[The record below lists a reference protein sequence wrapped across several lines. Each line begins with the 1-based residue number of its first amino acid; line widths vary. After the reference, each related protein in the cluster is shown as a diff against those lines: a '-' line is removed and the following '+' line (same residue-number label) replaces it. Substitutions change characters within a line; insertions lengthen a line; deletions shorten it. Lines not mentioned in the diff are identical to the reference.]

1 MSCSY
6 EVFSLFNQVSIRKKI
21 IVTLTSAVLLS
32 ALAISWISVSINQTK
47 LSERM
52 LEDELPTTLKNI
64 GQSIDAEVSGL
75 SRIAEQLATSGY
87 AHQWLD
93 DGKPADREAQL
104 IKELTLVKAVHGLQ
118 AASFC
123 ERTTGDYWNERG
135 FLRRL
140 NPTQD
145 AWFFAFKDSGKEKQV
160 SVYKSAE
167 VGYQIFVNYQ
177 QLNGTGLSGVAKSMN
192 DMVKMLSAF
201 KIEQTGF
208 VFLVNKEAKV
218 QIHPTLEA
226 NTELQ
231 SILTAKDVSQ
241 LLASESQM
249 NLLETE
255 LNGKATILAS
265 LYIPSMDWFLVA
277 QVPQA
282 EVFAMTREISKVMW
296 GLAALIALIFLV
308 ISVLL
313 SNSITAPINHLA
325 ALFKRMGEGETD
337 LSVHLSSGRG
347 AELDELASG
356 FNAFI
361 SKVRQIAADI
371 QQTSTDLAEHAST
384 LNQAASQSYSVNR
397 EQQLTSREVTEA
409 IRQMEATVAEI
420 ANNAANAAQSTS
432 NASANTATGMRQVQ
446 HSMQQMLALSADV
459 KNVENVT
466 SELAAQTLEIDK
478 ILTVIQS
485 VAEQTNLL
493 ALNAAIEA
501 ARAGEQGRGFAVVA
515 DEVRHLAARTQ
526 QSTAEINQVILQLR
540 SQSQTAVAAV
550 SEARNKAETSAQS
563 GEAANVQLTQ
573 ITHDVSQLEAMN
585 IQIAAAT
592 EEQSMV
598 AASLNAQLNEM
609 NQRTEANVQ
618 SAQALDQ
625 SAKDL
630 ASVSSQL
637 AALAGRFGLK

>member
-1 MSCSY
+1 M
-6 EVFSLFNQVSIRKKI
+6 FNQVSIRKKI

-52 LEDELPTTLKNI
+52 LEEELPATLKNI
-64 GQSIDAEVSGL
+64 SQSIDAEVSGL

-87 AHQWLD
+87 AQQWLA

-140 NPTQD
+140 NPTED
-145 AWFFAFKDSGKEKQV
+145 SWFFAFKESGKAKQV

-167 VGYQIFVNYQ
+167 VGYQIFVNSQ
-177 QLNGTGLSGVAKSMN
+177 QLNGVGLSGVAKSMN

-208 VFLVNKEAKV
+208 VFLVNKAGKV
-218 QIHPTLEA
+218 QIHPTLET

-231 SILTAKDVSQ
+231 STISAKDVSQ

-265 LYIPSMDWFLVA
+265 LYIPSMDWYLVA

-296 GLAALIALIFLV
+296 GLTALIALIFLV

-337 LSVHLSSGRG
+337 LSVHLSAGRG

-371 QQTSTDLAEHAST
+371 QQTSTDLAAHAAT

-420 ANNAANAAQSTS
+420 ASNAANAAQSTS

-466 SELAAQTLEIDK
+466 SELASQTLEIDK
-478 ILTVIQS
+478 ILTVIQA

-526 QSTAEINQVILQLR
+526 QSTAEINQVILKLR

-563 GEAANVQLTQ
+563 GEAANVQLAQ
-573 ITHDVSQLEAMN
+573 ITHDVGQLEAMN

-630 ASVSSQL
+630 AAVSSQL
-637 AALAGRFGLK
+637 AALAGSFGLK

>member
-1 MSCSY
+1 VFSC

-52 LEDELPTTLKNI
+52 LEDELPTTLQNI
-64 GQSIDAEVSGL
+64 SQAIDAEVSGL
-75 SRIAEQLATSGY
+75 SRIAEQLATSVY
-87 AHQWLD
+87 AHQWLS
-93 DGKPADREAQL
+93 DGKPKEREAQL
-104 IKELTLVKAVHGLQ
+104 ISELAQIRQVHGLQ

-123 ERTTGDYWNERG
+123 ERTSGDYWNERG

-140 NPTQD
+140 NPTED
-145 AWFFAFKDSGKEKQV
+145 AWFFAFKASGKAKQV

-177 QLNGTGLSGVAKSMN
+177 QIDGVGLSGVAKSMN

-208 VFLVNKEAKV
+208 VFLVNKAAQV
-218 QIHPTLEA
+218 QIHPKLEA
-226 NTELQ
+226 NTELS
-231 SILTAKDVSQ
+231 SILSGAAISQ
-241 LLASESQM
+241 LFASESQM
-249 NLLETE
+249 NLVETE
-255 LNGKATILAS
+255 LNGEATILAS
-265 LYIPSMDWFLVA
+265 VFIPSMDWYLVA
-277 QVPQA
+277 QVPEA
-282 EVFAMTREISKVMW
+282 EIFAMTRQISEVMW
-296 GLAALIALIFLV
+296 GLTALIALIFLV
-308 ISVLL
+308 ISIKL
-313 SNSITAPINHLA
+313 SNSITAPINHVA

-337 LSVHLSSGRG
+337 LSVHLSAGRG
-347 AELDELASG
+347 EELDQLASG

-361 SKVRQIAADI
+361 SKVRQIALDI
-371 QQTSTDLAEHAST
+371 QQTSNVLAQQASV
-384 LNQAASQSYSVNR
+384 LNLAASQSFSVNR
-397 EQQLTSREVTEA
+397 EQQHTSREVTEA

-420 ANNAANAAQSTS
+420 ASNAANAAHSTS
-432 NASANTATGMRQVQ
+432 NASANTANGMRQVQ
-446 HSMQQMLALSADV
+446 HSMEQILALSADV
-459 KNVENVT
+459 KNVETVI

-478 ILTVIQS
+478 ILNVIQA

-526 QSTAEINQVILQLR
+526 QSTAEINQVILKLR
-540 SQSQTAVAAV
+540 SQSQSAVAAV
-550 SEARNKAETSAQS
+550 SQARQKAETSAQS
-563 GEAANVQLTQ
+563 GEVANGQLTQ
-573 ITHDVSQLEAMN
+573 ITQDVSQLEAMN

-618 SAQALDQ
+618 SAEALDQ

-637 AALAGRFGLK
+637 AALAGRFGLN

>member
-1 MSCSY
+1 
-6 EVFSLFNQVSIRKKI
+6 LFNQVSIRKKI

-52 LEDELPTTLKNI
+52 LEEELPTTLKNI
-64 GQSIDAEVSGL
+64 SQSIDAEVGSL
-75 SRIAEQLATSGY
+75 SRIAQQLATSGY
-87 AHQWLD
+87 AHQWLE
-93 DGKPADREAQL
+93 DGKPAAREDQL
-104 IKELTLVKAVHGLQ
+104 IKELTLVKEVHGLQ

-140 NPTQD
+140 NPAED
-145 AWFFAFKDSGKEKQV
+145 SWFFEFKESGKEKQV

-201 KIEQTGF
+201 KIEHTGF

-231 SILTAKDVSQ
+231 TILTAKEVSQ

-249 NLLETE
+249 NLLEAE
-255 LNGKATILAS
+255 INGKETILAS
-265 LYIPSMDWFLVA
+265 VFIPSMDWYLVA

-282 EVFAMTREISKVMW
+282 EVFAMTRQISQVMW
-296 GLAALIALIFLV
+296 GLTALIALIFLV
-308 ISVLL
+308 ISIKL

-337 LSVHLSSGRG
+337 LSVHLSAGRG
-347 AELDELASG
+347 EELDELASG

-371 QQTSTDLAEHAST
+371 QQTSNTLAQQAST
-384 LNQAASQSYSVNR
+384 LNQAASQSYNVNR

-432 NASANTATGMRQVQ
+432 NASANTAAGMRQVQ
-446 HSMQQMLALSADV
+446 HSMQQILALSADV
-459 KNVENVT
+459 KNVETVT
-466 SELAAQTLEIDK
+466 SELASQTLEIDK
-478 ILTVIQS
+478 ILNVIQT

-526 QSTAEINQVILQLR
+526 QSTAEINQVIMQLR
-540 SQSQTAVAAV
+540 SQSQTAVSAV
-550 SEARNKAETSAQS
+550 TEARHKAETSAQS
-563 GEAANVQLTQ
+563 GEAANSQLTQ
-573 ITHDVSQLEAMN
+573 ITNDVGQLEAMN

-609 NQRTEANVQ
+609 NQRTEANVL

-630 ASVSSQL
+630 AAVSSQL

>member
-1 MSCSY
+1 
-6 EVFSLFNQVSIRKKI
+6 LFNQVSIRKKI

-52 LEDELPTTLKNI
+52 LEDELPTTLQNI
-64 GQSIDAEVSGL
+64 SQAIDAEVSGL
-75 SRIAEQLATSGY
+75 SRIAEQLATSVY
-87 AHQWLD
+87 AHQWLS
-93 DGKPADREAQL
+93 DGKPKEREAQL
-104 IKELTLVKAVHGLQ
+104 ISELAQIRQVHGLQ

-123 ERTTGDYWNERG
+123 ERTSGDYWNERG

-140 NPTQD
+140 NPTED
-145 AWFFAFKDSGKEKQV
+145 AWFFAFKASGKAKQV

-177 QLNGTGLSGVAKSMN
+177 QIDGVGLSGVAKSMN
-192 DMVKMLSAF
+192 DMVKMISAF

-208 VFLVNKEAKV
+208 VFLVNKAAQV
-218 QIHPTLEA
+218 QIHPKLEA
-226 NTELQ
+226 NTELS
-231 SILTAKDVSQ
+231 SILSGAAISQ
-241 LLASESQM
+241 LFASESQM
-249 NLLETE
+249 NLVETE
-255 LNGKATILAS
+255 LNGEATILAS
-265 LYIPSMDWFLVA
+265 VFIPSMDWYLVA
-277 QVPQA
+277 QVPEA
-282 EVFAMTREISKVMW
+282 EIFAMTRQISEVMW
-296 GLAALIALIFLV
+296 GLTALIALIFLV
-308 ISVLL
+308 ISIKL
-313 SNSITAPINHLA
+313 SNSITAPINHVA

-337 LSVHLSSGRG
+337 LSVHLSAGRG
-347 AELDELASG
+347 EELDQLASG

-361 SKVRQIAADI
+361 SKVRQIALDI
-371 QQTSTDLAEHAST
+371 QQTSNVLAQQASV
-384 LNQAASQSYSVNR
+384 LNLAASQSFSVNR
-397 EQQLTSREVTEA
+397 EQQHTSREVTEA

-420 ANNAANAAQSTS
+420 ASNAANAAHSTS
-432 NASANTATGMRQVQ
+432 NASANTANGMRQVQ
-446 HSMQQMLALSADV
+446 HSMEQILALSADV
-459 KNVENVT
+459 KNVETVT

-478 ILTVIQS
+478 ILNVIQA

-526 QSTAEINQVILQLR
+526 QSTAEINQVILKLR
-540 SQSQTAVAAV
+540 SQSQSAVAAV
-550 SEARNKAETSAQS
+550 SQARQKAETSAQS
-563 GEAANVQLTQ
+563 GEAANGQLTQ
-573 ITHDVSQLEAMN
+573 ITQDVSQLEAMN

-618 SAQALDQ
+618 SAEALDQ

-637 AALAGRFGLK
+637 AALAGRFGLN

>member
-1 MSCSY
+1 M
-6 EVFSLFNQVSIRKKI
+6 FNQVSIRKKI

>member
-1 MSCSY
+1 M
-6 EVFSLFNQVSIRKKI
+6 FNQVSIRKKI

-52 LEDELPTTLKNI
+52 LEEELPATLKNI
-64 GQSIDAEVSGL
+64 SQSIDAEVSGL

-87 AHQWLD
+87 AQQWLA

-140 NPTQD
+140 NPTED
-145 AWFFAFKDSGKEKQV
+145 SWFFAFKESGKAKQV

-177 QLNGTGLSGVAKSMN
+177 QLNGVGLSGVAKSMN

-208 VFLVNKEAKV
+208 VFLVDKAGKV

-231 SILTAKDVSQ
+231 STISAKEVSQ

-265 LYIPSMDWFLVA
+265 LYIPSMDWYLVA

-296 GLAALIALIFLV
+296 GLTALIALIFLV

-337 LSVHLSSGRG
+337 LSVHLSAGRG

-371 QQTSTDLAEHAST
+371 QQTSTDLAAHAAT

-420 ANNAANAAQSTS
+420 ASNAANAAQSTS

-446 HSMQQMLALSADV
+446 QSMQQILALSANV

-466 SELAAQTLEIDK
+466 SELATQTLEIDK
-478 ILTVIQS
+478 ILTVIQA

-526 QSTAEINQVILQLR
+526 QSTAEINQVILKLR

-563 GEAANVQLTQ
+563 GEAANAQLAQ
-573 ITHDVSQLEAMN
+573 ITHDVGQLEAMN

-630 ASVSSQL
+630 AAVSSQL

>member
-1 MSCSY
+1 M
-6 EVFSLFNQVSIRKKI
+6 FNQVSIRKKI

-52 LEDELPTTLKNI
+52 LKDELPTTLQNI
-64 GQSIDAEVSGL
+64 SQAIDAEVSGL
-75 SRIAEQLATSGY
+75 SRIAEQLATSVY
-87 AHQWLD
+87 AHQWLS
-93 DGKPADREAQL
+93 DGKPKEREAQL
-104 IKELTLVKAVHGLQ
+104 ISELAQIRQVHGLQ

-123 ERTTGDYWNERG
+123 ERTSGDYWNERG

-140 NPTQD
+140 NPTED
-145 AWFFAFKDSGKEKQV
+145 AWFFAFKASGKAKQV

-177 QLNGTGLSGVAKSMN
+177 QIDGVGLSGVAKSMN

-208 VFLVNKEAKV
+208 VFLVNKAAQV
-218 QIHPTLEA
+218 QIHPKLEA
-226 NTELQ
+226 NTELS
-231 SILTAKDVSQ
+231 SILSGAAISQ
-241 LLASESQM
+241 LFASESQM
-249 NLLETE
+249 NLVETE
-255 LNGKATILAS
+255 LNGEATILAS
-265 LYIPSMDWFLVA
+265 VFIPSMDWYLVA
-277 QVPQA
+277 QVPEA
-282 EVFAMTREISKVMW
+282 EIFAMTRQISEVMW
-296 GLAALIALIFLV
+296 GLTALIALIFLV
-308 ISVLL
+308 ISIKL
-313 SNSITAPINHLA
+313 SNSITAPINHVA

-337 LSVHLSSGRG
+337 LSVHLSAGRG
-347 AELDELASG
+347 EELDQLASG

-361 SKVRQIAADI
+361 SKVRQIALDI
-371 QQTSTDLAEHAST
+371 QQTSNVLAQQASV
-384 LNQAASQSYSVNR
+384 LNLAASQSFSVNR
-397 EQQLTSREVTEA
+397 EQQHTSREVTEA

-420 ANNAANAAQSTS
+420 ANNAANAAHSTS
-432 NASANTATGMRQVQ
+432 NASANTANGMRQVQ
-446 HSMQQMLALSADV
+446 HSMEQILALSADV
-459 KNVENVT
+459 KNVETVT

-478 ILTVIQS
+478 ILNVIQA

-526 QSTAEINQVILQLR
+526 QSTAEINQVILKLR
-540 SQSQTAVAAV
+540 SQSQSAVAAV
-550 SEARNKAETSAQS
+550 SQARQKAETSAQS
-563 GEAANVQLTQ
+563 GEAANGQLTQ
-573 ITHDVSQLEAMN
+573 ITQDVSQLEAMN

-618 SAQALDQ
+618 SAEALDQ

-637 AALAGRFGLK
+637 AALAGRFGLN

>member
-1 MSCSY
+1 M
-6 EVFSLFNQVSIRKKI
+6 
-21 IVTLTSAVLLS
+21 LLS

-52 LEDELPTTLKNI
+52 LEEELPATLKNI
-64 GQSIDAEVSGL
+64 SQSIDAEVSGL

-87 AHQWLD
+87 AQQWLS

-140 NPTQD
+140 NPTED
-145 AWFFAFKDSGKEKQV
+145 SWFFAFKESGKAKQV

-177 QLNGTGLSGVAKSMN
+177 QLNGVGLSGVAKSMN

-208 VFLVNKEAKV
+208 VFLVDKAGKV

-231 SILTAKDVSQ
+231 STISAKEVSQ

-265 LYIPSMDWFLVA
+265 SYIPSMDWYLVA

-296 GLAALIALIFLV
+296 GLTALIALIFLV

-337 LSVHLSSGRG
+337 LSVHLSAGRG

-371 QQTSTDLAEHAST
+371 QQTSTDLAAHAAT
-384 LNQAASQSYSVNR
+384 LNHAASQSYSVNR

-420 ANNAANAAQSTS
+420 ASNAANAAQSTS

-446 HSMQQMLALSADV
+446 QSMQQILALSADV

-466 SELAAQTLEIDK
+466 SELATQTLEIDK
-478 ILTVIQS
+478 ILTVIQA

-526 QSTAEINQVILQLR
+526 QSTAEINQVILKLR

-563 GEAANVQLTQ
+563 GEAANAQLAQ
-573 ITHDVSQLEAMN
+573 ITHDVGQLEAMN

-630 ASVSSQL
+630 AAVSSQL

>member
-1 MSCSY
+1 M
-6 EVFSLFNQVSIRKKI
+6 FNQVSIRKKI

-52 LEDELPTTLKNI
+52 LEEELPATLKNI
-64 GQSIDAEVSGL
+64 SQSIDAEVSGL

-87 AHQWLD
+87 AQQWLS

-140 NPTQD
+140 NPTED
-145 AWFFAFKDSGKEKQV
+145 SWFFAFKESGKAKQV

-177 QLNGTGLSGVAKSMN
+177 QLNGVGLSGVAKSMN

-208 VFLVNKEAKV
+208 VFLVDKAGKV

-231 SILTAKDVSQ
+231 STISAKEVSQ

-265 LYIPSMDWFLVA
+265 LYIPSMDWYLVA

-296 GLAALIALIFLV
+296 GLTALIALIFLV

-337 LSVHLSSGRG
+337 LSVHLSAGRG

-371 QQTSTDLAEHAST
+371 QQTSTDLAAHAAT
-384 LNQAASQSYSVNR
+384 LNHAASQSYSVNR

-420 ANNAANAAQSTS
+420 ASNAANAAQSTS
-432 NASANTATGMRQVQ
+432 NASTNTATGMRQVQ
-446 HSMQQMLALSADV
+446 QSMQQMLALSADV

-466 SELAAQTLEIDK
+466 SELASQTLEIDK
-478 ILTVIQS
+478 ILTVIQA

-526 QSTAEINQVILQLR
+526 QSTAEINQVILKLR

-563 GEAANVQLTQ
+563 GEAANVQLAQ
-573 ITHDVSQLEAMN
+573 ITHDVGQLEAMN

-630 ASVSSQL
+630 AAVSSQL

>member
-1 MSCSY
+1 M
-6 EVFSLFNQVSIRKKI
+6 FNQVSIRKKI

-52 LEDELPTTLKNI
+52 LEDELPTTLQNI
-64 GQSIDAEVSGL
+64 SQAIDAEVSGL
-75 SRIAEQLATSGY
+75 SRIAEQLATSVY
-87 AHQWLD
+87 AHQWLS
-93 DGKPADREAQL
+93 DGKPKEREAQL
-104 IKELTLVKAVHGLQ
+104 ISELAQIRQVHGLQ

-123 ERTTGDYWNERG
+123 ERTSGDYWNERG

-140 NPTQD
+140 NPTED
-145 AWFFAFKDSGKEKQV
+145 AWFFAFKASGKAKQV

-177 QLNGTGLSGVAKSMN
+177 QIDGVGLSGVAKSMN

-208 VFLVNKEAKV
+208 VFLVNKAAQV
-218 QIHPTLEA
+218 QIHPKLEA
-226 NTELQ
+226 NTELS
-231 SILTAKDVSQ
+231 SILSGAAISQ
-241 LLASESQM
+241 LFASESQM
-249 NLLETE
+249 NLVETE
-255 LNGKATILAS
+255 LNGEATILAS
-265 LYIPSMDWFLVA
+265 VFIPSMDWYLVA
-277 QVPQA
+277 QVPEA
-282 EVFAMTREISKVMW
+282 EIFAMTRQISEVMW
-296 GLAALIALIFLV
+296 GLTALIALIFLV
-308 ISVLL
+308 ISIKL
-313 SNSITAPINHLA
+313 SNSITAPINHVA

-337 LSVHLSSGRG
+337 LSVHLSAGRG
-347 AELDELASG
+347 EELDQLASG

-361 SKVRQIAADI
+361 SKVRQIALDI
-371 QQTSTDLAEHAST
+371 QQTSNVLAQQASV
-384 LNQAASQSYSVNR
+384 LNLAASQSFSVNR
-397 EQQLTSREVTEA
+397 EQQHTSREVTEA

-420 ANNAANAAQSTS
+420 ASNAANAAHSTS
-432 NASANTATGMRQVQ
+432 NASANTANGMRQVQ
-446 HSMQQMLALSADV
+446 HSMEQILALSADV
-459 KNVENVT
+459 KNVETVI

-478 ILTVIQS
+478 ILNVIQA

-526 QSTAEINQVILQLR
+526 QSTAEINQVILKLR
-540 SQSQTAVAAV
+540 SQSQSAVAAV
-550 SEARNKAETSAQS
+550 SQARQKAETSAQS
-563 GEAANVQLTQ
+563 GEVANGQLTQ
-573 ITHDVSQLEAMN
+573 ITQDVSQLEAMN

-618 SAQALDQ
+618 SAEALDQ

-637 AALAGRFGLK
+637 AALAGRFGLN

>member
-1 MSCSY
+1 M
-6 EVFSLFNQVSIRKKI
+6 FNQVSIRKKI

-52 LEDELPTTLKNI
+52 LEEELPATLKNI
-64 GQSIDAEVSGL
+64 SQSIDAEVSGL

-87 AHQWLD
+87 AQQWLA

-140 NPTQD
+140 NPTED
-145 AWFFAFKDSGKEKQV
+145 SWFFAFKESGKAKQV

-177 QLNGTGLSGVAKSMN
+177 QLNGVGLSGVAKSMN

-208 VFLVNKEAKV
+208 VFLVDKAGKV

-231 SILTAKDVSQ
+231 STISAKEVSQ

-265 LYIPSMDWFLVA
+265 LYIPSMDWYLVA

-296 GLAALIALIFLV
+296 GLTALIALIFLV

-337 LSVHLSSGRG
+337 LSVHLSAGRG

-371 QQTSTDLAEHAST
+371 QQTSTDLAAHAAT

-420 ANNAANAAQSTS
+420 ASNAANAAQSTS

-446 HSMQQMLALSADV
+446 QSMQQILTLSADV

-466 SELAAQTLEIDK
+466 SELATQTLEIDK
-478 ILTVIQS
+478 ILTVIQA

-526 QSTAEINQVILQLR
+526 QSTAEINQVILKLR

-563 GEAANVQLTQ
+563 GEAANAQLAQ
-573 ITHDVSQLEAMN
+573 ITHDVGQLEAMN

-630 ASVSSQL
+630 AAVSSQL

>member
-1 MSCSY
+1 M
-6 EVFSLFNQVSIRKKI
+6 FNQVSIRKKI
-21 IVTLTSAVLLS
+21 IVTLTSAVLLC

-52 LEDELPTTLKNI
+52 LEEELPATLKNI
-64 GQSIDAEVSGL
+64 SQSIDAEVSGL

-87 AHQWLD
+87 AQQWLS

-140 NPTQD
+140 NPTED
-145 AWFFAFKDSGKEKQV
+145 SWFFAFKESGKAKQV

-177 QLNGTGLSGVAKSMN
+177 QLNGVGLSGVAKSMN

-208 VFLVNKEAKV
+208 VFLVDKAGKV

-231 SILTAKDVSQ
+231 STISAKEVSQ

-265 LYIPSMDWFLVA
+265 LYIPSMDWYLVA

-296 GLAALIALIFLV
+296 GLTALIALIFLV

-337 LSVHLSSGRG
+337 LSVHLSAGRG

-371 QQTSTDLAEHAST
+371 QQTSTDLAAHAAT

-446 HSMQQMLALSADV
+446 QSMQQILALSADV

-466 SELAAQTLEIDK
+466 SELATQTLEIDK
-478 ILTVIQS
+478 ILTVIQA

-526 QSTAEINQVILQLR
+526 QSTAEINQVILKLR

-563 GEAANVQLTQ
+563 GEAANAQLAQ
-573 ITHDVSQLEAMN
+573 ITHDVGQLEAMN

-630 ASVSSQL
+630 AAVSSQL

>member
-1 MSCSY
+1 
-6 EVFSLFNQVSIRKKI
+6 
-21 IVTLTSAVLLS
+21 
-32 ALAISWISVSINQTK
+32 
-47 LSERM
+47 
-52 LEDELPTTLKNI
+52 
-64 GQSIDAEVSGL
+64 
-75 SRIAEQLATSGY
+75 
-87 AHQWLD
+87 
-93 DGKPADREAQL
+93 
-104 IKELTLVKAVHGLQ
+104 
-118 AASFC
+118 
-123 ERTTGDYWNERG
+123 
-135 FLRRL
+135 
-140 NPTQD
+140 
-145 AWFFAFKDSGKEKQV
+145 
-160 SVYKSAE
+160 
-167 VGYQIFVNYQ
+167 
-177 QLNGTGLSGVAKSMN
+177 
-192 DMVKMLSAF
+192 
-201 KIEQTGF
+201 

-231 SILTAKDVSQ
+231 TILTAKEVSQ

-249 NLLETE
+249 NLLEAE
-255 LNGKATILAS
+255 INGKETILAS
-265 LYIPSMDWFLVA
+265 VFIPSMDWYLVA

-282 EVFAMTREISKVMW
+282 EVFAMTRQISQVMW
-296 GLAALIALIFLV
+296 GLTALIALIFLV
-308 ISVLL
+308 ISIKL

-337 LSVHLSSGRG
+337 LSVHLSAGRG
-347 AELDELASG
+347 EELDELASG

-371 QQTSTDLAEHAST
+371 QQTSNTLAQQAST
-384 LNQAASQSYSVNR
+384 LNQAASQSYNVNR

-432 NASANTATGMRQVQ
+432 NASANTAAGMRQVQ
-446 HSMQQMLALSADV
+446 HSMQQILALSADV
-459 KNVENVT
+459 KNVETVT
-466 SELAAQTLEIDK
+466 SELASQTLEIDK
-478 ILTVIQS
+478 ILNVIQT

-526 QSTAEINQVILQLR
+526 QSTAEINQVIMQLR
-540 SQSQTAVAAV
+540 SQSQTAVSAV
-550 SEARNKAETSAQS
+550 TEARHKAETSAQS
-563 GEAANVQLTQ
+563 GEAANSQLTQ
-573 ITHDVSQLEAMN
+573 ITNDVGQLEAMN

-609 NQRTEANVQ
+609 NQRTEANVL

-630 ASVSSQL
+630 AAVSSQL

>member
-1 MSCSY
+1 M
-6 EVFSLFNQVSIRKKI
+6 FNQVSIRKKI

-52 LEDELPTTLKNI
+52 LEEELPATLKNI
-64 GQSIDAEVSGL
+64 SQSIDAEVSGL

-87 AHQWLD
+87 AQQWLA

-140 NPTQD
+140 NPTED
-145 AWFFAFKDSGKEKQV
+145 SWFFAFKESGKAKQV

-177 QLNGTGLSGVAKSMN
+177 QLNGVGLSGVAKSMN

-208 VFLVNKEAKV
+208 VFLVDKTGKV

-231 SILTAKDVSQ
+231 STISAKEVRQ

-265 LYIPSMDWFLVA
+265 LYIPSMDWYLVA

-296 GLAALIALIFLV
+296 GLTALIALIFLV

-337 LSVHLSSGRG
+337 LSVHLSAGRG

-371 QQTSTDLAEHAST
+371 QQTSSDLAAHAAT

-420 ANNAANAAQSTS
+420 ASNAANAAQSTS

-446 HSMQQMLALSADV
+446 QSMQQILALSADV

-466 SELAAQTLEIDK
+466 SELATQTLEIDK
-478 ILTVIQS
+478 ILTVIQA

-526 QSTAEINQVILQLR
+526 QSTAEINQVILKLR

-563 GEAANVQLTQ
+563 GEAANVQLAQ
-573 ITHDVSQLEAMN
+573 ITHDVGQLEAMN

-630 ASVSSQL
+630 AAVSSQL

>member
-1 MSCSY
+1 M
-6 EVFSLFNQVSIRKKI
+6 FNQVSIRKKI

-64 GQSIDAEVSGL
+64 SQSIDAEVSGL

>member
-1 MSCSY
+1 M
-6 EVFSLFNQVSIRKKI
+6 FNQVSIRKKI

-52 LEDELPTTLKNI
+52 LEEELPATLKNI
-64 GQSIDAEVSGL
+64 SQSIDAEVSGL

-87 AHQWLD
+87 AQQWLA

-140 NPTQD
+140 NPTED
-145 AWFFAFKDSGKEKQV
+145 SWFFAFKESGKAKQV

-177 QLNGTGLSGVAKSMN
+177 QLNGVGLSGVAKSMN

-208 VFLVNKEAKV
+208 VFLVDKAGKV

-231 SILTAKDVSQ
+231 STISAKEVSQ

-265 LYIPSMDWFLVA
+265 LYIPSMDWYLVA

-296 GLAALIALIFLV
+296 GLTALIALIFLV

-337 LSVHLSSGRG
+337 LSVHLSAGRG

-371 QQTSTDLAEHAST
+371 QQTSSDLAAHAAT
-384 LNQAASQSYSVNR
+384 LNHAASQSYSVNR

-420 ANNAANAAQSTS
+420 ASNAANAAQSTS

-446 HSMQQMLALSADV
+446 QSMQQILALSADV

-466 SELAAQTLEIDK
+466 SELATQTLEIDK
-478 ILTVIQS
+478 ILTVIQA

-526 QSTAEINQVILQLR
+526 QSTAEINQVILKLR

-563 GEAANVQLTQ
+563 GEAANVQLAQ
-573 ITHDVSQLEAMN
+573 ITHDVGQLEAMN

-630 ASVSSQL
+630 AAVSSQL

>member
-1 MSCSY
+1 M
-6 EVFSLFNQVSIRKKI
+6 FNQVSIRKKI

-52 LEDELPTTLKNI
+52 LEEELPATLKNI
-64 GQSIDAEVSGL
+64 SQSIDAEVSGL

-87 AHQWLD
+87 AQQWLS

-140 NPTQD
+140 NPTED
-145 AWFFAFKDSGKEKQV
+145 SWFFAFKESGKAKQV

-177 QLNGTGLSGVAKSMN
+177 QLNGVGLSGVAKSMN

-208 VFLVNKEAKV
+208 VFLVDKAGKV

-231 SILTAKDVSQ
+231 STISAKEVSQ

-265 LYIPSMDWFLVA
+265 LYIPSMDWYLVA

-296 GLAALIALIFLV
+296 GLTALIALIFLV

-337 LSVHLSSGRG
+337 LSVHLSAGRG

-371 QQTSTDLAEHAST
+371 QQTSTDLAAHAAT

-420 ANNAANAAQSTS
+420 ASNAANAAQSTS

-446 HSMQQMLALSADV
+446 QSMQQILALSANV

-466 SELAAQTLEIDK
+466 SELATQTLEIDK
-478 ILTVIQS
+478 ILTVIQA

-526 QSTAEINQVILQLR
+526 QSTAEINQVILKLR

-563 GEAANVQLTQ
+563 GEAANAQLAQ
-573 ITHDVSQLEAMN
+573 ITHDVGQLEAMN

-630 ASVSSQL
+630 AAVSSQL

>member
-1 MSCSY
+1 M
-6 EVFSLFNQVSIRKKI
+6 FNQVSIRKKI

-64 GQSIDAEVSGL
+64 SQSIDAEVSGL

-249 NLLETE
+249 NLLETK

>member
-1 MSCSY
+1 M
-6 EVFSLFNQVSIRKKI
+6 FNQVSIRKKI

-52 LEDELPTTLKNI
+52 LEEELPATLKNI
-64 GQSIDAEVSGL
+64 SQSIDAEVSGL

-87 AHQWLD
+87 AQQWLA

-140 NPTQD
+140 NPTED
-145 AWFFAFKDSGKEKQV
+145 SWFFAFKESGKAKQV

-177 QLNGTGLSGVAKSMN
+177 QLNGVGLSGVAKSMN

-208 VFLVNKEAKV
+208 VFLVDKTGKV

-231 SILTAKDVSQ
+231 STISAKEVSQ

-265 LYIPSMDWFLVA
+265 LYIPSMDWYLVA

-296 GLAALIALIFLV
+296 GLTALIALIFLV

-337 LSVHLSSGRG
+337 LSVHLSAGRG

-371 QQTSTDLAEHAST
+371 QQTSTDLAAHAAT

-466 SELAAQTLEIDK
+466 SELASQTLEIDK

-526 QSTAEINQVILQLR
+526 QSTAEINQVILKLR

-563 GEAANVQLTQ
+563 GEAANVQLAQ
-573 ITHDVSQLEAMN
+573 ITHDVGQLEAMN

-630 ASVSSQL
+630 AAVSSQL

>member
-1 MSCSY
+1 M
-6 EVFSLFNQVSIRKKI
+6 FNQVSIRKKI

-64 GQSIDAEVSGL
+64 SQSIDAEVSGL

-104 IKELTLVKAVHGLQ
+104 IKELTLVKAIHGLQ

-123 ERTTGDYWNERG
+123 ERTTGDYWNDGG

-140 NPTQD
+140 NPTQQRD

-160 SVYKSAE
+160 SVYKSEE

>member
-1 MSCSY
+1 M
-6 EVFSLFNQVSIRKKI
+6 FNQVSIRKKI

-52 LEDELPTTLKNI
+52 LEEELPTTLKNI
-64 GQSIDAEVSGL
+64 SQSIDAEVSSL
-75 SRIAEQLATSGY
+75 SRIAQQLATSGY
-87 AHQWLD
+87 AHQWLED
-93 DGKPADREAQL
+93 DKPAAREAQL
-104 IKELTLVKAVHGLQ
+104 IKELTLVKEVHGLQ

-140 NPTQD
+140 NPAED
-145 AWFFAFKDSGKEKQV
+145 SWFFEFKESGKEKQV

-231 SILTAKDVSQ
+231 TILTAKEVSQ

-249 NLLETE
+249 NLLEAE
-255 LNGKATILAS
+255 INGKETILAS
-265 LYIPSMDWFLVA
+265 IFIPSMDWYLVA

-282 EVFAMTREISKVMW
+282 EVFAMTRQISQVMW
-296 GLAALIALIFLV
+296 GLTALIALVFLV
-308 ISVLL
+308 ISIKL

-337 LSVHLSSGRG
+337 LSVHLSAGRG
-347 AELDELASG
+347 EELDELASG

-371 QQTSTDLAEHAST
+371 QQTSNELAQQAST
-384 LNQAASQSYSVNR
+384 LNQAASQSYNVNR

-432 NASANTATGMRQVQ
+432 NASANTAAGMRQVQ
-446 HSMQQMLALSADV
+446 HSMQQILALSADV
-459 KNVENVT
+459 KNVETVT
-466 SELAAQTLEIDK
+466 SELASQTLEIDK
-478 ILTVIQS
+478 ILNVIQT

-526 QSTAEINQVILQLR
+526 QSTAEINQVIMQLR
-540 SQSQTAVAAV
+540 SQSQTAVSAV
-550 SEARNKAETSAQS
+550 AEARHKAETSAQS
-563 GEAANVQLTQ
+563 GEAANSQLTQ
-573 ITHDVSQLEAMN
+573 ITNDVGQLEAMN

-609 NQRTEANVQ
+609 NQRTEANVL

-630 ASVSSQL
+630 AAVSSQL

>member
-1 MSCSY
+1 M
-6 EVFSLFNQVSIRKKI
+6 SIRKKI
-21 IVTLTSAVLLS
+21 IATLTSAVLLS

-52 LEDELPTTLKNI
+52 LEDELPSTLKNI
-64 GQSIDAEVSGL
+64 RQSIDAEVSGL

-87 AHQWLD
+87 AHQWLA
-93 DGKPADREAQL
+93 DGKPADKEAQL
-104 IKELTLVKAVHGLQ
+104 IKELNLVKDVHGLQ

-140 NPTQD
+140 TPTED
-145 AWFFAFKDSGKEKQV
+145 SWFFAFKDSGKARQV
-160 SVYKSAE
+160 SVYKSPT

-177 QLNGTGLSGVAKSMN
+177 QLDGKGLSGVAKSMN

-201 KIEQTGF
+201 KIEQSGF
-208 VFLVNKEAKV
+208 VFLVNKDAKV

-226 NTELQ
+226 NTPLQ
-231 SILTAKDVSQ
+231 SIFAAKDVSQ

-255 LNGKATILAS
+255 INGEATIMAS
-265 LYIPSMDWFLVA
+265 LYIPSMDWYLVA

-282 EVFAMTREISKVMW
+282 EVFAMTRQISTVMW
-296 GLAALIALIFLV
+296 GLTALIALIFLG
-308 ISVLL
+308 ISILL

-325 ALFKRMGEGETD
+325 ALFQRMGEGETD
-337 LSVHLSSGRG
+337 LSVHLSAGRG

-371 QQTSTDLAEHAST
+371 QQTSTDLAEHAAT

-397 EQQLTSREVTEA
+397 EQQLSSREVTEA

-432 NASANTATGMRQVQ
+432 NASASTATGMRQVQ
-446 HSMQQMLALSADV
+446 HSMQQMQALSADV

-466 SELAAQTLEIDK
+466 SELASQTLEIDK

-526 QSTAEINQVILQLR
+526 QSTAEINQVILKLR
-540 SQSQTAVAAV
+540 SQSQSAVAAV

-563 GEAANVQLTQ
+563 GEAANLQLSQ
-573 ITHDVSQLEAMN
+573 ITHDVGQLEAMN

-630 ASVSSQL
+630 AAVSSQL

>member
-1 MSCSY
+1 M
-6 EVFSLFNQVSIRKKI
+6 FNQVSIRKKI

-52 LEDELPTTLKNI
+52 LEEELPTTLKNI
-64 GQSIDAEVSGL
+64 SQSIDAEVSSL
-75 SRIAEQLATSGY
+75 SRIAQQLATSGY
-87 AHQWLD
+87 AHQWLE
-93 DGKPADREAQL
+93 DGKPAAREAQL
-104 IKELTLVKAVHGLQ
+104 IKELTLVKEVHGLQ

-140 NPTQD
+140 NPAED
-145 AWFFAFKDSGKEKQV
+145 SWFFEFKESGKEKQV

-177 QLNGTGLSGVAKSMN
+177 QLDGTGLSGVAKSMN

-231 SILTAKDVSQ
+231 TILTAKEVSQ

-249 NLLETE
+249 NLLEAE
-255 LNGKATILAS
+255 INGKETILAS
-265 LYIPSMDWFLVA
+265 IFIPSMDWYLVA

-282 EVFAMTREISKVMW
+282 EVFAMTRQISQVMW
-296 GLAALIALIFLV
+296 GLTALIALIFLV
-308 ISVLL
+308 ISIKL

-337 LSVHLSSGRG
+337 LSVHLSAGRG
-347 AELDELASG
+347 EELDELASG

-371 QQTSTDLAEHAST
+371 QQTSNELAQQAST
-384 LNQAASQSYSVNR
+384 LNQAASQSYNVNR

-432 NASANTATGMRQVQ
+432 NASANTAAGMRQVQ
-446 HSMQQMLALSADV
+446 HSMQQILALSADV
-459 KNVENVT
+459 KNVETVT
-466 SELAAQTLEIDK
+466 SELASQTLEIDK
-478 ILTVIQS
+478 ILNVIQT

-526 QSTAEINQVILQLR
+526 QSTAEINQVIMQLR
-540 SQSQTAVAAV
+540 SQSQTAVSAV
-550 SEARNKAETSAQS
+550 TEARHKAETSAQS
-563 GEAANVQLTQ
+563 GEAANSQLTQ
-573 ITHDVSQLEAMN
+573 ITNDVGQLEAMN

-609 NQRTEANVQ
+609 NQRTEANVL

-630 ASVSSQL
+630 AAVSSQL

>member
-1 MSCSY
+1 
-6 EVFSLFNQVSIRKKI
+6 LFNQVSIRKKI

-64 GQSIDAEVSGL
+64 SQSIDAEVSNL
-75 SRIAEQLATSGY
+75 SKIAQQLATSGY
-87 AHQWLD
+87 AHDWLA
-93 DGKPADREAQL
+93 DGKPKEREAQL
-104 IKELTLVKAVHGLQ
+104 IKELEQIRQVHGLQ

-123 ERTTGDYWNERG
+123 ERNTGDYWNERG

-140 NPTQD
+140 NPTED
-145 AWFFAFKDSGKEKQV
+145 SWFFAFKASGKEKQV

-177 QLNGTGLSGVAKSMN
+177 QLNGAGLSGVAKSMN
-192 DMVKMLSAF
+192 DMVKMLSAY

-208 VFLVNKEAKV
+208 VFLVNKDAQV
-218 QIHPTLEA
+218 QIHPTVEA
-226 NTELQ
+226 NTQLQ
-231 SILTAKDVSQ
+231 SILGAQAVSQ
-241 LLASESQM
+241 LLASETQM
-249 NLLETE
+249 NLVELE
-255 LNGKATILAS
+255 LDGKEMIFAS
-265 LYIPSMDWFLVA
+265 LFIPSMDWYLVA

-282 EVFAMTREISKVMW
+282 EVFAMTREISQVMW
-296 GLAALIALIFLV
+296 GLAALIAVIFLF
-308 ISVLL
+308 ISLQL

-347 AELDELASG
+347 QELDELARG
-356 FNAFI
+356 FNDFI
-361 SKVRQIAADI
+361 GKVRLIAADI
-371 QQTSTDLAEHAST
+371 QQSSNELAQQAVA
-384 LNQAASQSYSVNR
+384 LNAAASQSYNVNR
-397 EQQLTSREVTEA
+397 EQQHTSREVTEA

-420 ANNAANAAQSTS
+420 ANNAANAAQNTS
-432 NASANTATGMRQVQ
+432 NASANTSTGMRQVQ
-446 HSMQQMLALSADV
+446 HSMQQIMALSADV
-459 KNVENVT
+459 RNVESVT
-466 SELAAQTLEIDK
+466 SELASQTLEIDK
-478 ILTVIQS
+478 ILNVIQS

-526 QSTAEINQVILQLR
+526 QSTAEINQVILKLR
-540 SQSQTAVAAV
+540 SQSQVAVAAV
-550 SEARNKAETSAQS
+550 SEARQKAETSAQS
-563 GEAANVQLTQ
+563 GEAANSQLIQ
-573 ITHDVSQLEAMN
+573 ITQDVSQLEAMN

-598 AASLNAQLNEM
+598 AASLNAQLSEM

-618 SAQALDQ
+618 SAEALDQ

-630 ASVSSQL
+630 AAVSSRL
-637 AALAGRFGLK
+637 AALAARFGLK

>member
-1 MSCSY
+1 M
-6 EVFSLFNQVSIRKKI
+6 FNQVSIRKKI

-64 GQSIDAEVSGL
+64 SQSIDAEVSNL
-75 SRIAEQLATSGY
+75 SKIAQQLATSGY
-87 AHQWLD
+87 AHDWLA
-93 DGKPADREAQL
+93 DGKPKEREAQL
-104 IKELTLVKAVHGLQ
+104 IKELEQIRHVHGLQ

-123 ERTTGDYWNERG
+123 ERNTGDYWNERG

-140 NPTQD
+140 NPTED
-145 AWFFAFKDSGKEKQV
+145 SWFFAFKASGKEKQV

-177 QLNGTGLSGVAKSMN
+177 QLNGAGLSGVAKSMN
-192 DMVKMLSAF
+192 DMVKMLSAY

-208 VFLVNKEAKV
+208 VFLVNKDAQV
-218 QIHPTLEA
+218 QIHPKVEA
-226 NTELQ
+226 NTQLQ
-231 SILTAKDVSQ
+231 SILGAKAVSQ
-241 LLASESQM
+241 LLASETQM
-249 NLLETE
+249 NLVEVELE
-255 LNGKATILAS
+255 GKATILAS
-265 LYIPSMDWFLVA
+265 LFIPSMDWYLVA

-282 EVFAMTREISKVMW
+282 EVFAMTREISQVMW
-296 GLAALIALIFLV
+296 GLAALIAVIFLF
-308 ISVLL
+308 ISLQL

-337 LSVHLSSGRG
+337 LSVQLSSGRG
-347 AELDELASG
+347 QELDELARG
-356 FNAFI
+356 FNDFI
-361 SKVRQIAADI
+361 GKVRLIAADI
-371 QQTSTDLAEHAST
+371 QQSSNELAQQAIA
-384 LNQAASQSYSVNR
+384 LNAAASQSYNVNR
-397 EQQLTSREVTEA
+397 EQQHTSREVTEA

-420 ANNAANAAQSTS
+420 ANNAANAAQNTS
-432 NASANTATGMRQVQ
+432 NASANTSTGMRQVQ
-446 HSMQQMLALSADV
+446 HSMQQIMALSADV
-459 KNVENVT
+459 KNVESVT

-478 ILTVIQS
+478 ILNVIQS

-526 QSTAEINQVILQLR
+526 QSTAEINQVILKLR
-540 SQSQTAVAAV
+540 DQSQVAVAAV
-550 SEARNKAETSAQS
+550 SEARQKAETSAQS
-563 GEAANVQLTQ
+563 GEAANSQLIQ
-573 ITHDVSQLEAMN
+573 ITQDVSQLEAMN

-598 AASLNAQLNEM
+598 AASLNAQLSEM

-618 SAQALDQ
+618 SAEALDQ

-630 ASVSSQL
+630 AAVSSRL
-637 AALAGRFGLK
+637 AALAARFGLK

>member
-1 MSCSY
+1 M
-6 EVFSLFNQVSIRKKI
+6 FNQVSIRKKI

-52 LEDELPTTLKNI
+52 LEEELPATLKNI
-64 GQSIDAEVSGL
+64 SQSIDAEVSGL

-87 AHQWLD
+87 AQQWLA

-140 NPTQD
+140 NPTED
-145 AWFFAFKDSGKEKQV
+145 SWFFAFKESGKAKQV

-177 QLNGTGLSGVAKSMN
+177 QLNGVGLSGVAKSMN

-208 VFLVNKEAKV
+208 VFLVDKAGKV

-231 SILTAKDVSQ
+231 STISAKEVRQ

-265 LYIPSMDWFLVA
+265 LYIPSMDWYLVA

-296 GLAALIALIFLV
+296 GLTALIALIFLV

-337 LSVHLSSGRG
+337 LSVHLSAGRG

-371 QQTSTDLAEHAST
+371 QQTSTDLAAHAAT

-446 HSMQQMLALSADV
+446 QSMQQILALSADV

-466 SELAAQTLEIDK
+466 SELATQTLEIDK
-478 ILTVIQS
+478 ILTVIQA

-526 QSTAEINQVILQLR
+526 QSTAEINQVILKLR

-563 GEAANVQLTQ
+563 GEAANVQLAQ
-573 ITHDVSQLEAMN
+573 ITHDVGQLEAMN

-630 ASVSSQL
+630 AAVSSQL

>member
-1 MSCSY
+1 M
-6 EVFSLFNQVSIRKKI
+6 FNQVSIRKKI

-52 LEDELPTTLKNI
+52 LEEELPATLKNI
-64 GQSIDAEVSGL
+64 SQSIDAEVSGL

-87 AHQWLD
+87 AQQWLA

-140 NPTQD
+140 NPTED
-145 AWFFAFKDSGKEKQV
+145 SWFFAFKESGKAKQV

-177 QLNGTGLSGVAKSMN
+177 QLNGVGLSGVAKSMN

-208 VFLVNKEAKV
+208 VFLVDKTGKV

-231 SILTAKDVSQ
+231 STISAKEVRQ

-265 LYIPSMDWFLVA
+265 LYIPSMDWYLVA

-296 GLAALIALIFLV
+296 GLTALIALIFLV

-337 LSVHLSSGRG
+337 LSVHLSAGRG

-371 QQTSTDLAEHAST
+371 QQTSTDLAAHAAT

-420 ANNAANAAQSTS
+420 ASNAANAAQSTS

-446 HSMQQMLALSADV
+446 QSMQQILALSADV

-466 SELAAQTLEIDK
+466 SELATQTLEIDK
-478 ILTVIQS
+478 ILTVIQA

-526 QSTAEINQVILQLR
+526 QSTAEINQVILKLR

-563 GEAANVQLTQ
+563 GEAANVQLAQ
-573 ITHDVSQLEAMN
+573 ITHDVGQLEAMN

-630 ASVSSQL
+630 AAVSSQL

>member
-1 MSCSY
+1 M
-6 EVFSLFNQVSIRKKI
+6 FNQVSIRKKI

-52 LEDELPTTLKNI
+52 LEEELPATLKNI
-64 GQSIDAEVSGL
+64 SQSIDAEVSGL

-87 AHQWLD
+87 AQQWLA

-140 NPTQD
+140 NPTED
-145 AWFFAFKDSGKEKQV
+145 SWFFAFKESGKAKQV

-177 QLNGTGLSGVAKSMN
+177 QLNGVGLSGVAKSMN

-208 VFLVNKEAKV
+208 VFLVDKAGKV

-231 SILTAKDVSQ
+231 STISAKEVSQ

-265 LYIPSMDWFLVA
+265 LYIPSMDWYLVA

-296 GLAALIALIFLV
+296 GLTALIALIFLV

-337 LSVHLSSGRG
+337 LSVHLSAGRG

-371 QQTSTDLAEHAST
+371 QQTSTDLAAHAAT

-446 HSMQQMLALSADV
+446 QSMQQILALSADV

-466 SELAAQTLEIDK
+466 SELATQTLEIDK
-478 ILTVIQS
+478 ILTVIQA

-526 QSTAEINQVILQLR
+526 QSTAEINQVILKLR

-563 GEAANVQLTQ
+563 GEAANAQLAQ
-573 ITHDVSQLEAMN
+573 ITHDVGQLEAMN

-630 ASVSSQL
+630 AAVSSQL

>member
-1 MSCSY
+1 M
-6 EVFSLFNQVSIRKKI
+6 SIRKKI
-21 IVTLTSAVLLS
+21 IATLTSAVLLS

-52 LEDELPTTLKNI
+52 LEDELPSTLKNI
-64 GQSIDAEVSGL
+64 SQSIEAEVSGL

-87 AHQWLD
+87 AHQWLA
-93 DGKPADREAQL
+93 DGKPADKEAQL
-104 IKELTLVKAVHGLQ
+104 IKELNLVKDVHGLQ

-140 NPTQD
+140 NPTED
-145 AWFFAFKDSGKEKQV
+145 SWFFAFKESGKAKQV

-177 QLNGTGLSGVAKSMN
+177 QLNGKGLSGVAKSMN

-208 VFLVNKEAKV
+208 VFLVNKAGKV

-231 SILTAKDVSQ
+231 STISAKDVSQ

-255 LNGKATILAS
+255 INGEATIMAS
-265 LYIPSMDWFLVA
+265 LYIPSMDWYLVA

-282 EVFAMTREISKVMW
+282 EVFAMTRQISTVMW
-296 GLAALIALIFLV
+296 GLTALIALIFLG
-308 ISVLL
+308 ISILL

-325 ALFKRMGEGETD
+325 ALFQRMGEGETD
-337 LSVHLSSGRG
+337 LSVHLSAGRG

-361 SKVRQIAADI
+361 SKVRHIAADI
-371 QQTSTDLAEHAST
+371 QQTSTDLAEHAAT

-432 NASANTATGMRQVQ
+432 NASASTATGMRQVQ

-466 SELAAQTLEIDK
+466 SELASQTLEIDK
-478 ILTVIQS
+478 ILTVIQA

-526 QSTAEINQVILQLR
+526 QSTAEINQVILKLR

-563 GEAANVQLTQ
+563 GEAANVQLAQ
-573 ITHDVSQLEAMN
+573 ITHDVGQLEAMN

-630 ASVSSQL
+630 AAVSSQL

>member
-1 MSCSY
+1 M
-6 EVFSLFNQVSIRKKI
+6 FNQVSIRKKI

-64 GQSIDAEVSGL
+64 SQSIDAEVSGL

-160 SVYKSAE
+160 SVYKSEE

>member
-1 MSCSY
+1 M
-6 EVFSLFNQVSIRKKI
+6 FNQVSIRKKI

-52 LEDELPTTLKNI
+52 LEDELPTTLQNI
-64 GQSIDAEVSGL
+64 SQAIDAEVSGL
-75 SRIAEQLATSGY
+75 SRIAEQLATSVY
-87 AHQWLD
+87 AHQWLS
-93 DGKPADREAQL
+93 DGKPKEREAQL
-104 IKELTLVKAVHGLQ
+104 ISELAQIRQVHGLQ

-123 ERTTGDYWNERG
+123 ERTSGDYWNERG

-140 NPTQD
+140 NPTED
-145 AWFFAFKDSGKEKQV
+145 AWFFAFKASGKAKQV

-177 QLNGTGLSGVAKSMN
+177 QIDGVGLSGVAKSMN

-208 VFLVNKEAKV
+208 VFLVNKAAQV
-218 QIHPTLEA
+218 QIHPKLEA
-226 NTELQ
+226 NTELS
-231 SILTAKDVSQ
+231 SILSGAAISQ
-241 LLASESQM
+241 LFASESQM
-249 NLLETE
+249 NLVETE
-255 LNGKATILAS
+255 LNGEATILAS
-265 LYIPSMDWFLVA
+265 VFIPSMDWYLVA
-277 QVPQA
+277 QVPEA
-282 EVFAMTREISKVMW
+282 EIFAMTRQISEVMW
-296 GLAALIALIFLV
+296 GLTALIALIFLV
-308 ISVLL
+308 ISIKL
-313 SNSITAPINHLA
+313 SNSITAPINHVA

-337 LSVHLSSGRG
+337 LSVHLSAGRG
-347 AELDELASG
+347 EELDQLASG

-361 SKVRQIAADI
+361 SKVRQIALDI
-371 QQTSTDLAEHAST
+371 QQTSNVLAQQASV
-384 LNQAASQSYSVNR
+384 LNLAASQSFSVNR
-397 EQQLTSREVTEA
+397 EQQHTSREVTEA

-420 ANNAANAAQSTS
+420 ASNAANAAHSTS
-432 NASANTATGMRQVQ
+432 NASANTANGMRQVQ
-446 HSMQQMLALSADV
+446 HSMEQILALSADV
-459 KNVENVT
+459 KNVETVT

-478 ILTVIQS
+478 ILNVIQA

-526 QSTAEINQVILQLR
+526 QSTAEINQVILKLR
-540 SQSQTAVAAV
+540 SQSQSAVAAV
-550 SEARNKAETSAQS
+550 SQARQKAETSAQS
-563 GEAANVQLTQ
+563 GEVANGQLTQ
-573 ITHDVSQLEAMN
+573 ITQDVSQLEAMN

-618 SAQALDQ
+618 SAEALDQ

-637 AALAGRFGLK
+637 AALAGRFGLN